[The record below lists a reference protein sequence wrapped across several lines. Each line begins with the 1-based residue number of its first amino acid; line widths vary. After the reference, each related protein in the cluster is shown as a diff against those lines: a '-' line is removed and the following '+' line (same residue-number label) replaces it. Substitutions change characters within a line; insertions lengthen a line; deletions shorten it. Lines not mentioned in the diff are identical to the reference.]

1 MLGGPRPN
9 HNPNPGAGRP
19 QLPPPASVAA
29 TPASTS
35 PGRAVSTPAGMPPLL
50 PEAPAAAVPADADG
64 DAPRKKRKPLQIDP
78 ALLERALMNRY
89 TPQ

>member
-9 HNPNPGAGRP
+9 LSPNPVPGGCD
-19 QLPPPASVAA
+19 LPPASVAA
-29 TPASTS
+29 TSAPTP

-64 DAPRKKRKPLQIDP
+64 DAPGKKRKPLQIDP
-78 ALLERALMNRY
+78 ALLELAPMNRY
-89 TPQ
+89 TPR